1 VFPELLIIIVAGLF
15 YLKVYVTIDIC
26 FVLHAKWM
34 KYLDSHVNELH
45 CVALNLELILYY
57 LDNVKR
63 VIPENLTG
71 TMFVFEFSQTFH
83 LLIHN
88 YYVLVISY

>member
-1 VFPELLIIIVAGLF
+1 
-15 YLKVYVTIDIC
+15 
-26 FVLHAKWM
+26 M
-34 KYLDSHVNELH
+34 KHLDGHINELY

-57 LDNVKR
+57 LDKVKS
-63 VIPENLTG
+63 VISENLTG
-71 TMFVFEFSQTFH
+71 RVFVFEFLQISH